1 MLGKDCRHDCNSSS
15 CPFAQ
20 DTRNPDR
27 YVCLKCGVER
37 DINQYSSGI
46 RFFWLL
52 ILALL
57 IAFQLLANGEKQ
69 NDQKQQKQK
78 SGSNSLH
85 QVISYQ
91 Q

>member
-1 MLGKDCRHDCNSSS
+1 MLGKDCSHDCHPSS

-37 DINQYSSGI
+37 DINQYSSGV

-52 ILALL
+52 ILGLF
-57 IAFQLLANGEKQ
+57 IAFQLLTNNEKPK
-69 NDQKQQKQK
+69 DQQQEQK

-85 QVISYQ
+85 QVISYH
-91 Q
+91 